1 MRGRLIT
8 IEGTDASGKTTQL
21 KLLSQRLVREGIRF
35 KNIGFP
41 RYDDDS
47 SALVRMYLGGEF
59 GENIKDVNAYAASCF
74 FAVDRVASYLR
85 EWKDYLSD
93 GGNVILDRYTTS
105 NAIYQASKLPEN
117 ERERFC
123 DWLFDFEYRLLE
135 LPAPDV
141 VIFLDMPADCAE
153 KLMKKRG
160 NTEDIHERDKEYM
173 KKCYLSAKS
182 LSERYG
188 WKRIKCGKNG
198 IIRTKEDI
206 HEEIFRAVMSELEQ
220 RGLH

>member
-21 KLLSQRLVREGIRF
+21 ALLSERLRREGLDF

-41 RYDDDS
+41 RYDNES

-85 EWKDYLSD
+85 EWKDYLMG

-105 NAIYQASKLPEN
+105 NAVYQASKLSDG
-117 ERERFC
+117 EREKFC
-123 DWLFDFEYRLLE
+123 EWLFDFEYNLLG
-135 LPAPDV
+135 LPKPDV

-160 NTEDIHERDKEYM
+160 NAEDIHERDKEYM
-173 KKCYLSAKS
+173 KRCYLSARS
-182 LSERYG
+182 ISERYG
-188 WKRIKCGKNG
+188 WKRIECGKDG
-198 IIRTKEDI
+198 IIRPIEDI
-206 HEEIFRAVMSELEQ
+206 HEEIYRVVMSACGQE
-220 RGLH
+220 G